1 MTMTYTL
8 DMAGDQR
15 IKNAD
20 DGVAEVPM
28 TDARAALTPLIR
40 EVSWGGRVGAFTER
54 KKRVAMLVP
63 PDFYEQ
69 ALRDRTLVEELE
81 KRAADPSPDAK
92 PDVRNKARV
101 LREFLTAVRQAW
113 L

>member
-1 MTMTYTL
+1 MEGLAMTYTL

-15 IKNAD
+15 IRNAD

-54 KKRVAMLVP
+54 GKRVAMVVP

-69 ALRDRTLVEELE
+69 ALRDRARLE
-81 KRAADPSPDAK
+81 SLDK
-92 PDVRNKARV
+92 
-101 LREFLTAVRQAW
+101 
-113 L
+113 